1 MKKLILATAATM
13 ILAPTFAFAK
23 DDHRAKGAGVQYT
36 GPVEIETVD
45 SLLADTSMFT
55 EKNVVVEG
63 HLLRQVK
70 GDTFIFSDGKGEI
83 QVELDDDINMTQPID
98 HTTKLRLFGEYEGG
112 NTPEIEVDRLQIL

>member
-23 DDHRAKGAGVQYT
+23 DDHREKGAGVQYT

>member
-1 MKKLILATAATM
+1 MKKLILATAATL
-13 ILAPTFAFAK
+13 ILAPTFALAK
-23 DDHRAKGAGVQYT
+23 DGHKEKGAGVQYT

-45 SLLADTSMFT
+45 SLLADTGMFT

>member
-1 MKKLILATAATM
+1 MKNLILATAATM

-23 DDHRAKGAGVQYT
+23 DDHREKGAGVQYI